1 MKQLKIFENKEF
13 GKIRTVI
20 IEDKPYFVASDVAK
34 ALGYARPNDA
44 INQHC
49 RWAVKHR
56 IPHPQSNT
64 KTLEVNIIPEGD
76 IYRLVSHSELPSA
89 EKFES
94 WVFDEVLPQIRQT
107 GGYISINGLSDK
119 EIMARALMIAEQTI
133 AKKDTL
139 LSIKEQQIAELKP
152 KADYTDRILQS
163 NSLVN
168 ANQIAKDYGMSAK
181 TFNKKLYEL
190 GVQYNQGGQWLLYSK
205 YQNKGYTSSD
215 TFEFKHKDGTS
226 DVKMRTKWTQKG
238 RLFIYDLFKSNGI
251 LPLIEQRIA
260 S

>member
-1 MKQLKIFENKEF
+1 MNELKIFENKEF
-13 GKIRTVI
+13 GNIRTI
-20 IEDKPYFVASDVAK
+20 IIDEKPYFVASDVAK
-34 ALGYARPNDA
+34 ALGYVNPHDA
-44 INQHC
+44 IKKHC
-49 RWAVKHR
+49 RWVAKCEV
-56 IPHPQSNT
+56 PHPQSKT
-64 KTLEVNIIPEGD
+64 KILEVNIIPEGD

-107 GGYISINGLSDK
+107 GGYIPINGLSDK
-119 EIMARALMIAEQTI
+119 EIMAKALMIAEQTI

>member
-1 MKQLKIFENKEF
+1 MNELKIFENKEF
-13 GKIRTVI
+13 GNIRTVI
-20 IEDKPYFVASDVAK
+20 IDDKPYFVASDVAK

-49 RWAVKHR
+49 RATVKHR
-56 IPHPQSNT
+56 IIDSLGREQET
-64 KTLEVNIIPEGD
+64 NIIPEGD
-76 IYRLVSHSELPSA
+76 VYRLIVKSKLPTA

-107 GGYISINGLSDK
+107 GGYIPINGLSDK
-119 EIMARALMIAEQTI
+119 EIMAKALMIAEQTI

>member
-107 GGYISINGLSDK
+107 GGYIPINGLSDK

>member
-1 MKQLKIFENKEF
+1 MNELKIFENKEF
-13 GKIRTVI
+13 GNIRTVI
-20 IEDKPYFVASDVAK
+20 IDEKPYFVASDVAK

-49 RWAVKHR
+49 RATVKHR
-56 IPHPQSNT
+56 IIDSLGREQET
-64 KTLEVNIIPEGD
+64 NIIPEGD
-76 IYRLVSHSELPSA
+76 VYRLIVKSKLPTA

-107 GGYISINGLSDK
+107 GGYIPINGLSDK
-119 EIMARALMIAEQTI
+119 EIMAKALMIAEQTI

>member
-1 MKQLKIFENKEF
+1 MNELKIFENKEF
-13 GKIRTVI
+13 GNIRTVI
-20 IEDKPYFVASDVAK
+20 IDEKPYFVASDVAK
-34 ALGYARPNDA
+34 ALGYVNPHDA
-44 INQHC
+44 IKKHC
-49 RWAVKHR
+49 RWVAKCEV
-56 IPHPQSNT
+56 PHPQSKT
-64 KTLEVNIIPEGD
+64 KILEVNIIPEGD

-107 GGYISINGLSDK
+107 GGYIPINGLSDK
-119 EIMARALMIAEQTI
+119 EIMAKALMIAEQTI

>member
-1 MKQLKIFENKEF
+1 MNELKIFENKEF
-13 GKIRTVI
+13 GNIRTVI
-20 IEDKPYFVASDVAK
+20 IDEKPYFVASDVAK
-34 ALGYARPNDA
+34 ALGYVNPHDA
-44 INQHC
+44 IKKHC
-49 RWAVKHR
+49 RWVAKCEV
-56 IPHPQSNT
+56 PHPQSKT
-64 KTLEVNIIPEGD
+64 KILEVNIIPEGD

-107 GGYISINGLSDK
+107 GGYIPINGLSDK